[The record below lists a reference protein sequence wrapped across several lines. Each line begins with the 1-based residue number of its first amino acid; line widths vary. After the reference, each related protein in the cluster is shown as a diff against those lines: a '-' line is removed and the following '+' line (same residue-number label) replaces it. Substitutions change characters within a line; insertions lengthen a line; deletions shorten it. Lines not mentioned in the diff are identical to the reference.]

1 MGVDITVGK
10 SLFLCIAVVDE
21 GVVCKPAIVGVV
33 VVNSDVVVCRKLF
46 ECMFCLDC
54 FVAAAIVHHVHVA
67 EAREVVDE
75 DGDCFVSLLCQQTLE
90 LSNESWLC

>member
-1 MGVDITVGK
+1 MGVDTTVGK

-46 ECMFCLDC
+46 KCMFCLDC
-54 FVAAAIVHHVHVA
+54 FVAAAVVHHVHVA
-67 EAREVVDE
+67 EAGEMVHE
-75 DGDCFVSLLCQQTLE
+75 DGGCLVSLFC
-90 LSNESWLC
+90 